1 MSAALYL
8 NVVVECAVFVPVL
21 LQEPEGIV
29 VPEVFKLDEG
39 ILPVTGHNCLKMGLQ
54 KYCLNKISQENKVFV
69 IVS

>member
-39 ILPVTGHNCLKMGLQ
+39 ILPVTGHNCLKMGL
-54 KYCLNKISQENKVFV
+54 
-69 IVS
+69 

>member
-39 ILPVTGHNCLKMGLQ
+39 ILPVTGHTCLKMGL
-54 KYCLNKISQENKVFV
+54 
-69 IVS
+69 